1 MLLVFKAAAAVMAAM
16 SLVAFCACGIDK
28 RRAKRHRW
36 RIPESTLLLFATLG
50 GAGGFWVGMR
60 VFHHKTQ
67 HKKFTITVPL
77 LFTAQA
83 AGIVYL
89 AWRVF
94 A

>member
-1 MLLVFKAAAAVMAAM
+1 MFALQAAAAAMAAM
-16 SLVAFCACGIDK
+16 SLVAFCVCGIDK
-28 RRAKRHRW
+28 RRAKRRRW
-36 RIPESTLLLFATLG
+36 RIPESTLLLLAALG
-50 GAGGFWVGMR
+50 GAGGFWAGMR

-77 LFTAQA
+77 LFAAQA
-83 AGIVYL
+83 TGIAYL